1 MTERQT
7 GGQKDRLTDR
17 VTDRDGQT
25 GRKTD
30 RLFDL
35 VIKTKVVQN
44 VNRMSKS
51 QTADKKIDR
60 PPGRQ
65 TERNKDTK

>member
-17 VTDRDGQT
+17 VTDRMTDRDGQT
-25 GRKTD
+25 GRMTD
-30 RLFDL
+30 RLFNL

-51 QTADKKIDR
+51 QT
-60 PPGRQ
+60 
-65 TERNKDTK
+65 E

>member
-17 VTDRDGQT
+17 VTDRMTDRDGQT
-25 GRKTD
+25 GKKTD
-30 RLFDL
+30 RLFNL

-51 QTADKKIDR
+51 QT
-60 PPGRQ
+60 
-65 TERNKDTK
+65 E